1 MEVVVLVAA
10 ATVMMVVVVVIRG
23 FPSYEGKLVLG
34 L

>member
-1 MEVVVLVAA
+1 MEVVGLVAA
-10 ATVMMVVVVVIRG
+10 ATVMMVVVIVIRG

>member
-10 ATVMMVVVVVIRG
+10 ATVMMVVVVIRG